1 MQLNVTTD
9 YGIRVI
15 LYLAQKNGVASSSE
29 ICEKMGIPPSYIHK
43 IAKTLKKAG
52 MIREIRGSKG
62 GFELKKNPNSLSVLA
77 IVNAFEKTI
86 NISKCLEKDK
96 FCSKDIP
103 LFLGVRELYAEIQ
116 AELHNRLDVKISNFL
131 NDGDC

>member
-15 LYLAQKNGVASSSE
+15 LYLAQKNGAASSSE
-29 ICEKMGIPPSYIHK
+29 ICEKMGIPQSYMHK

-62 GFELKKNPNSLSVLA
+62 GFELKKDPNSLSILT
-77 IVNAFEKTI
+77 IVNAFEKTTKI
-86 NISKCLEKDK
+86 NKCLEKDK
-96 FCSKDIP
+96 FCSRDAK
-103 LFLGVRELYAEIQ
+103 LCCGVRDLYAEIQ
-116 AELHNRLDVKISNFL
+116 TELDNRLDVKISTFL